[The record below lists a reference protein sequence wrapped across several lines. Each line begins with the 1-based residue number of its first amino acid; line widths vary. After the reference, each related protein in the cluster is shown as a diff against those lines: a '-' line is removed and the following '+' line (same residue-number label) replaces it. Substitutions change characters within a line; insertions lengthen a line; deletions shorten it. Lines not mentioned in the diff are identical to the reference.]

1 MLVALVVGVPPGQ
14 FVAIVAVTQLVES
27 LSHANVRLSFGSA
40 LDRVLVN
47 AVSDNFDDQMEYV
60 LTAMIASAEIGPDG
74 EVRLNRP
81 PVNALSPE
89 LIAALRDAGI
99 V

>member
-1 MLVALVVGVPPGQ
+1 MAEEAGQVAPVTTADKPARGTGSLEPP
-14 FVAIVAVTQLVES
+14 
-27 LSHANVRLSFGSA
+27 HDHHCRRLDNLLLIAGGLA

-81 PVNALSPE
+81 LGRPAFS
-89 LIAALRDAGI
+89 
-99 V
+99 